1 MKAQPIDLAAARSR
15 LGSLE
20 GREYWRSI
28 EELLA
33 TDDFRERLSRE
44 FKTPVEKE
52 KGFDRR
58 ELLTLMG
65 ASIAL
70 AGLTGCVKQPT
81 EKIYPYVKA
90 PEELVPGVPLFYAT
104 AHRQGGYARGILA
117 KSYEG
122 RPIKIEGNELHPA
135 SLGGTDVFA
144 QGFLLG
150 MYDPDRSQ
158 TLTERGEIRPWSEFV
173 AAVRLALEKERPK
186 GGDGLR
192 FLTPTITSP
201 TLRQQIADVLAE
213 FPKAKWITWEPA
225 GRENVAEGAR
235 LAFGEVVEPLPAFGR
250 ADVVLSLEAD
260 FLGSGPAMPRAV
272 RDFVSRRKGGKPNR
286 LYVVESTPSL
296 TGVRADHRRPMSPAE
311 IEAFAASVAVAV
323 GAIASAAPTDPFVE
337 AVAADLKAHRG
348 ASLVVAGEAQ
358 PPTVHALAHAMNEA
372 LGNAGKTVTYVESAA
387 PEAAKSGAALVQL
400 VGDMKAGTVSTLVIV
415 GGNPVYDAPSDLEFG
430 KAMGNVAMRI
440 RWGLYDDETSRVSHW
455 HVASAH
461 DLEAWGDARAIDGTV
476 TILQPLIAPLFD
488 GKSMHELLAAFSS
501 QPGRTGH
508 DIVKEFWKEK
518 LPGGSPEFAWR
529 KALHDGVVAE
539 SALPAKTVRVRG
551 DAVAAAARTS
561 KPETG
566 LTILFRP
573 DPTIWDGAYSN
584 NGWMQELA
592 KPLTKL
598 TWDNAALIAPATAE
612 KLGVRNGDVVSL
624 SIGGRTVAAPVWV
637 MPGQAA
643 SCVTAHLGYGRL
655 RAGRVGSG
663 VGFNAYAL
671 RTSAAPWSAPG
682 LEVGK
687 TLRRTLLATTQDHWA
702 MEGRDIVRATTAE
715 AYAKDPEV
723 VARMG
728 EEPPGPSDTLY
739 PKLPTGNYAWGMS
752 IDLSTCVG
760 CNACVIACQA
770 ENNIA
775 VVGKDQVS
783 RGRALQWIRVDRY
796 YQGSLDDPKTVFQP
810 LTCMHCENAPCEVV
824 CPVNATV
831 HSAEGLNQMVY
842 NRCVG
847 TRYCQNNCPY
857 KVRRFNF
864 YLYSDYTTE
873 IFKLVRNPDVTV
885 RSRGVMEKCSY
896 CIQRI
901 NRARYDAEKENRPI
915 RDGEIVTACQQACP
929 AQAIVFGNQSDPS
942 SAVSKAKAE
951 KRNYGV
957 LGELGTRPRTTY
969 LASLTNPNPA
979 AEAVAEKAR
988 G

>member
-1 MKAQPIDLAAARSR
+1 MSTERTDLAAARSR
-15 LGSLE
+15 LGALE

-28 EELLA
+28 EQLLE
-33 TDDFRERLSRE
+33 TEDFREHLRRE
-44 FKTPVEKE
+44 FRTPVEKE

-81 EKIYPYVKA
+81 EKIFPYVKA
-90 PEELVPGVPLFYAT
+90 PEELIPGVPLFYAT

-122 RPIKIEGNELHPA
+122 RPVKIEGNELHPS

-158 TLTERGEIRPWSEFV
+158 TLTERGEIHPWTDFV
-173 AAVRLALEKERPK
+173 SAVHLELEKQRPQ
-186 GGDGLR
+186 GGAGLR

-201 TLRQQIADVLAE
+201 TFRKQIADVLAE
-213 FPKAKWITWEPA
+213 FPKAKWITWEPVS
-225 GRENVAEGAR
+225 RENVAEGAR
-235 LAFGEVVEPLPAFGR
+235 LAFGEVVEPLPAFDR
-250 ADVVLSLEAD
+250 ADVILSLEAD

-272 RDFVSRRKGGKPNR
+272 RDFVSRRKGEKPNR

-296 TGVRADHRRPMSPAE
+296 TGVRADHRRPMSPDE
-311 IEAFAASVAVAV
+311 IAAFAASVAVAV

-348 ASLVVAGEAQ
+348 SSLVVAGEAQ
-358 PPTVHALAHAMNEA
+358 PPAVHALAHAINEA

-387 PEAAKSGAALVQL
+387 PEAAGSGAAFTQL
-400 VGDMKAGTVSTLVIV
+400 VADMKAGTVSTLVII
-415 GGNPVYDAPSDLEFG
+415 GGNPVYDAPADLEFTR
-430 KAMGNVAMRI
+430 AMGNVGTRI
-440 RWGLYDDETSRVSHW
+440 RWGLYDDETSRLSHW

-461 DLEAWGDARAIDGTV
+461 DLEAWGDARALDGTI
-476 TILQPLIAPLFD
+476 TILQPLIAPLFA
-488 GKSMHELLAAFSS
+488 GKSIHELLVAFSS
-501 QPGRTGH
+501 QPDRTGH
-508 DIVKEFWKEK
+508 DIVKDFWREK
-518 LPGGSPEFAWR
+518 LPRANFEHAWR
-529 KALHDGVVAE
+529 KALHDGIVAE
-539 SALPAKTVRVRG
+539 SALPAKPVRVRG
-551 DAVAAAARTS
+551 EAVTAAIPKA

-566 LTILFRP
+566 LTVLFRP

-598 TWDNAALIAPATAE
+598 TWDNVAMIAPATAE
-612 KLGVRNGDVVSL
+612 KLGVTNGDVVSL
-624 SIGGRTVAAPVWV
+624 SLGGRNVAAPVWV

-643 SCVTAHLGYGRL
+643 GCVTVHLGYGRR

-663 VGFNAYAL
+663 IGFDAYAL

-702 MEGRDIVRATTAE
+702 MEGRDLVRVTTTE
-715 AYAKDPEV
+715 AYARDPEV

-728 EEPPGPSDTLY
+728 EEPPGPTDTLY
-739 PKLPTGNYAWGMS
+739 PTLPTGSYAWGMS

-796 YQGSLDDPKTVFQP
+796 YQGGLDDPKTVFQP

-864 YLYSDYTTE
+864 YLYSDFTTE
-873 IFKLVRNPDVTV
+873 ILKLVRNPDVTV
-885 RSRGVMEKCSY
+885 RSRGVMEKCTY
-896 CIQRI
+896 CVQRI
-901 NRARYDAEKENRPI
+901 NRARYEAEKENRPI

-929 AQAIVFGNQSDPS
+929 AQAIVFGNEGDPN

-951 KRNYGV
+951 KRNYGI
-957 LGELGTRPRTTY
+957 LTSLGTRPRTTY
-969 LASLTNPNPA
+969 LASLKNPNPA
-979 AEAVAEKAR
+979 AEGAAEKVR